1 MSFLP
6 RFHWHLLVGKCYW
19 QGMSEFKRRVT
30 MLATPHARRVRLV
43 PGYDLWMTMVIS
55 SLCAG
60 RAYDEVRYFQ
70 KA

>member
-1 MSFLP
+1 
-6 RFHWHLLVGKCYW
+6 
-19 QGMSEFKRRVT
+19 MSEFKRRVT